1 MNRSGIFF
9 VSGKQDTHAMAR
21 TGYAESTPLTPIEFQ
36 TAAKMSEI
44 LPALSRNRTRT
55 TLARRLL
62 NNH

>member
-1 MNRSGIFF
+1 MNRSGSFF
-9 VSGKQDTHAMAR
+9 VSCKRDTNAHRR
-21 TGYAESTPLTPIEFQ
+21 TGYAETARPAPIEFQ

-44 LPALSRNRTRT
+44 LPALSLNRART